1 MFTPDERLKFC
12 YTFMQFNERD
22 IDLDFWQNRYIR
34 SMSRFSV
41 LVKSR
46 RTGFSFITSMKG
58 TVKSQ
63 DLDRVA
69 YTKQFVSYNESD
81 AVEKIN
87 YAAQFYDSLPVNV
100 RKPCKTNNKTE
111 LDFLDKNGK
120 TISRL
125 ISIPCRPPRGK
136 GGDIA
141 LDEFAIYQPKMSDAV
156 YTAALPVISRGGCI
170 EMGSS
175 PLGKIGK
182 FYEIYTDRDRYK
194 SYERYNI
201 PWWFS
206 SGLCTDVPTAIK
218 LAPEMSTEDRVFT
231 FGTDIIKEIY
241 NSMEL
246 EAFQQE
252 YECRFIDEAA
262 SYISL
267 ELIYENTPGRN
278 NEDKLIELSQDENIT
293 DEEYWEFDRNVDFVA
308 YTDEDEAILHYN
320 KDLHGYPLFLG
331 FDVAKH
337 RDAMSIYL
345 IGVKDGKKRSF
356 ARIERKKMT
365 YEAQG
370 DICDKLMSELPIF
383 RGAIDRTGSGD
394 AVFERLHKK
403 FGDKIEGVYF
413 SPEMKEQLAI
423 EAKRGL
429 EQHEFMLENEKD
441 FHSQIHSI
449 KRMDAIGKYFRY
461 DAARNEKGHADS
473 FWSWALAGF
482 ASMDAKKIGFYKQ
495 YASQKNKDVIQSN
508 VSSNTNNSTNIGK
521 PDATKTTPTLTKKR
535 RNRSLD
541 GVLRGFNNVWQK

>member
-1 MFTPDERLKFC
+1 MFTPDERLKYC
-12 YTFMQFNERD
+12 YTFMKFNEKD

-34 SMSRFSV
+34 SMSRFSI

-46 RTGFSFITSMKG
+46 RTGFSFVTSMKG
-58 TVKSQ
+58 DVKA
-63 DLDRVA
+63 LDPDRIA

-81 AVEKIN
+81 AIEKIN
-87 YAAQFYDSLPVNV
+87 YAAQFYESIPGKA
-100 RKPCKTNNKTE
+100 RKKCITNNKTE

-141 LDEFAIYQPKMSDAV
+141 LDEYAIYLPKMSDAV

-175 PLGKIGK
+175 PLGKVGK
-182 FYEIYTDRDRYK
+182 FYEIFSDREKYK

-206 SGLCTDVPTAIK
+206 SGLCVDVPMAIK
-218 LAPEMSTEDRVFT
+218 IAPDLTTEERVYT
-231 FGTDIIKEIY
+231 FGTDILKEIY

-246 EAFQQE
+246 EQFQQE

-262 SYISL
+262 SYIPL
-267 ELIYENTPGRN
+267 ELIYENTPGRD
-278 NEDKLIELSQDENIT
+278 NEDKLIEMCNDESVT
-293 DEEYWEFDRNVDFVA
+293 DEEYWSYNRNIDFQA
-308 YTDEDEAILHYN
+308 YTSADEAILHYN
-320 KDLHGYPLFLG
+320 KDMHGAPLFLG

-345 IGVKDGKKRSF
+345 IGKKDEKKRSF
-356 ARIERKKMT
+356 ARIEAKSKS
-365 YEAQG
+365 YEWQQETVE
-370 DICDKLMSELPIF
+370 KLFRNLPIY

-394 AVFERLHKK
+394 PLFEYLHNK

-413 SPEMKEQLAI
+413 TTQMKEQLAI

-429 EQHEFMLENEKD
+429 EQHEFALENNKD

-449 KRMDAIGKYFRY
+449 KRMDAVGRYFRY
-461 DAARNEKGHADS
+461 DAERNEKGHADS
-473 FWSWALAGF
+473 FWAWALANF
-482 ASMDAKKIGFYKQ
+482 ASMDAKKIGFYQQ
-495 YASQKNKDVIQSN
+495 YASQKKNSMIQSVVDSTIYRTENN
-508 VSSNTNNSTNIGK
+508 VK
-521 PDATKTTPTLTKKR
+521 PNENRAETLTHR
-535 RNRSLD
+535 RGKSLD
-541 GVLRGFNNVWQK
+541 SVMRGFTNVWK

>member
-1 MFTPDERLKFC
+1 MFTPDERLKYC
-12 YTFMQFNERD
+12 YTFMKFNEKD

-34 SMSRFSV
+34 SMSRFSI

-46 RTGFSFITSMKG
+46 RTGFSFVTSMKG
-58 TVKSQ
+58 DVKA
-63 DLDRVA
+63 LDPDRIA

-81 AVEKIN
+81 AIEKIN
-87 YAAQFYDSLPVNV
+87 YAAQFYESIPGNA
-100 RKPCKTNNKTE
+100 RKKCITNNKTE

-141 LDEFAIYQPKMSDAV
+141 LDEYAIYLPKMSDAV

-175 PLGKIGK
+175 PLGKVGK
-182 FYEIYTDRDRYK
+182 FYEIFSDREKYK

-206 SGLCTDVPTAIK
+206 SGLCVDVPMAIK
-218 LAPEMSTEDRVFT
+218 IAPDLTTEERVYT
-231 FGTDIIKEIY
+231 FGTDILKEIY

-246 EAFQQE
+246 EQFQQE

-262 SYISL
+262 SYIPL
-267 ELIYENTPGRN
+267 ELIYENTPGRD
-278 NEDKLIELSQDENIT
+278 NEDKLIEMCNDESVT
-293 DEEYWEFDRNVDFVA
+293 DEEYWSYNRNIDFQA
-308 YTDEDEAILHYN
+308 YTAADEAILHYN
-320 KDLHGYPLFLG
+320 KDMHGAPLFLG

-345 IGVKDGKKRSF
+345 IGKKDEKKRSF
-356 ARIERKKMT
+356 ARIEAKSKS
-365 YEAQG
+365 YEWQQETVE
-370 DICDKLMSELPIF
+370 KLFRNLPIY

-394 AVFERLHKK
+394 PLFEYLHNK

-413 SPEMKEQLAI
+413 TAQMKEQLAI

-429 EQHEFMLENEKD
+429 EQHEFALENNKD

-449 KRMDAIGKYFRY
+449 KRMDAVGRYFRY
-461 DAARNEKGHADS
+461 DAERNEKGHADS
-473 FWSWALAGF
+473 FWAWALANF
-482 ASMDAKKIGFYKQ
+482 ASMDAKKIGFYQQ
-495 YASQKNKDVIQSN
+495 YASQKKNSMIQSVVDSTIYRTENN
-508 VSSNTNNSTNIGK
+508 VK
-521 PDATKTTPTLTKKR
+521 PNENRAETLTHR
-535 RNRSLD
+535 RGKSLD
-541 GVLRGFNNVWQK
+541 SVMRGFTNVWK

>member
-1 MFTPDERLKFC
+1 MFTSDERLRFC
-12 YTFMQFNERD
+12 YTFMKFNEKD
-22 IDLDFWQNRYIR
+22 IELDFWQNRYIR
-34 SMSRFSV
+34 SMSRFSI

-46 RTGFSFITSMKG
+46 RTGFSFITAMKG
-58 TVKSQ
+58 LVKAI
-63 DLDRVA
+63 DPDRVA

-81 AVEKIN
+81 AIEKIN
-87 YAAQFYDSLPVNV
+87 YAAQFFESIPYNV
-100 RKPCKTNNKTE
+100 SKVCKANNKTE

-141 LDEFAIYQPKMSDAV
+141 LDENAIYLPKMSDAI

-182 FYEIYTDRDRYK
+182 FYEIYSDKKKYK

-206 SGLCTDVPTAIK
+206 SGLCNDTPIAVKIAPDLTTD
-218 LAPEMSTEDRVFT
+218 ERVNT

-246 EAFQQE
+246 EKFQQE
-252 YECRFIDEAA
+252 YECKFIDEAA
-262 SYISL
+262 SYIPL
-267 ELIYENTPGRN
+267 ELIYANTPGRDK
-278 NEDKLIELSQDENIT
+278 EEKLIEMSKDETIT
-293 DEEYWEFDRNVDFVA
+293 DEEYWEFNRNVDFQA
-308 YTDEDEAILHYN
+308 YTTADEAILHYN
-320 KDLHGYPLFLG
+320 NEMHGQPLFMG

-345 IGVKDGKKRSF
+345 IGIKDGKKRSF
-356 ARIERKKMT
+356 ARIERKGMG
-365 YEAQG
+365 YEEQS
-370 DICDKLMSELPIF
+370 DIAERLFKELPIY

-394 AVFERLHKK
+394 GVFELLHKK
-403 FGDKIEGVYF
+403 FGDKIDGIYF
-413 SPEMKEQLAI
+413 TPQMKEQLAI
-423 EAKRGL
+423 EVKRGL
-429 EQHEFMLENEKD
+429 EQREFALENNKD

-461 DAARNEKGHADS
+461 DAERNEKGHADS
-473 FWSWALAGF
+473 FWAWALANF

-495 YASQKNKDVIQSN
+495 YASKKNNIAVQS
-508 VSSNTNNSTNIGK
+508 VVNSTIHKTGDGK
-521 PDATKTTPTLTKKR
+521 PDEKHAETLTNKR
-535 RNRSLD
+535 RNKSLD
-541 GVLRGFNNVWQK
+541 SVIRGFSNGWNI

>member
-1 MFTPDERLKFC
+1 MFTPDERLKYC
-12 YTFMQFNERD
+12 YAFMKFNEKD

-34 SMSRFSV
+34 SMSRFSI

-46 RTGFSFITSMKG
+46 RTGFSFVTSMKG
-58 TVKSQ
+58 DVKA
-63 DLDRVA
+63 LDPDRIA

-81 AVEKIN
+81 AIEKIN
-87 YAAQFYDSLPVNV
+87 YAAQFYESIPGNA
-100 RKPCKTNNKTE
+100 RKKCIINNKTE

-141 LDEFAIYQPKMSDAV
+141 LDEYAIYLPKMSDAV

-175 PLGKIGK
+175 PLGKVGK
-182 FYEIYTDRDRYK
+182 FYEIFSDREKYK

-206 SGLCTDVPTAIK
+206 SGLCVDVPMAIK
-218 LAPEMSTEDRVFT
+218 IAPDLTTEERVYT
-231 FGTDIIKEIY
+231 FGTDILKEIY

-246 EAFQQE
+246 EQFQQE

-262 SYISL
+262 SYIPL
-267 ELIYENTPGRN
+267 ELIYENTPGRD
-278 NEDKLIELSQDENIT
+278 NEDKLIEMCNDESVT
-293 DEEYWEFDRNVDFVA
+293 DEEYWSYNRNIDFQA
-308 YTDEDEAILHYN
+308 YTATDEAILHYN
-320 KDLHGYPLFLG
+320 KDMHGAPLFLG

-345 IGVKDGKKRSF
+345 IGKKDEKKRSF
-356 ARIERKKMT
+356 ARIEAKSKS
-365 YEAQG
+365 YEWQQETVE
-370 DICDKLMSELPIF
+370 KLFRNLPIY

-394 AVFERLHKK
+394 PLFEYLHNK

-413 SPEMKEQLAI
+413 TAQMKEQLAI

-429 EQHEFMLENEKD
+429 EQHEFALENNKD

-449 KRMDAIGKYFRY
+449 KRMDAVGRYFRY
-461 DAARNEKGHADS
+461 DAERNEKGHADS
-473 FWSWALAGF
+473 FWAWALANF
-482 ASMDAKKIGFYKQ
+482 ASMDAKKIGFYQQ
-495 YASQKNKDVIQSN
+495 YASQKKNSMIQSVVDSTIYRTENN
-508 VSSNTNNSTNIGK
+508 VK
-521 PDATKTTPTLTKKR
+521 PNENRAETLTHR
-535 RNRSLD
+535 RGKSLD
-541 GVLRGFNNVWQK
+541 SVMRGFTNVWK

>member
-1 MFTPDERLKFC
+1 MFTPDERLKYC
-12 YTFMQFNERD
+12 YAFMKFNEKD

-34 SMSRFSV
+34 SMSRFSI

-46 RTGFSFITSMKG
+46 RTGFSFVTSMKG
-58 TVKSQ
+58 DVKA
-63 DLDRVA
+63 LDPDRIA

-81 AVEKIN
+81 AIEKIN
-87 YAAQFYDSLPVNV
+87 YAAQFYESIPGNA
-100 RKPCKTNNKTE
+100 RKKCITNNKTE

-141 LDEFAIYQPKMSDAV
+141 LDEYAIYLPKMSDAV

-175 PLGKIGK
+175 PLGKVGK
-182 FYEIYTDRDRYK
+182 FYEIFSDREKYK

-206 SGLCTDVPTAIK
+206 SGLCVDVPMAIK
-218 LAPEMSTEDRVFT
+218 IAPDLTTEERVYT
-231 FGTDIIKEIY
+231 FGTDILKEIY

-246 EAFQQE
+246 EQFQQE

-262 SYISL
+262 SYIPL
-267 ELIYENTPGRN
+267 ELIYENTPGRD
-278 NEDKLIELSQDENIT
+278 NEDKLIEMCNDESVT
-293 DEEYWEFDRNVDFVA
+293 DEEYWSYNRNIDFQA
-308 YTDEDEAILHYN
+308 YTAADEAILHYN
-320 KDLHGYPLFLG
+320 KDMHGAPLFLG

-345 IGVKDGKKRSF
+345 IGKKDEKKRSF
-356 ARIERKKMT
+356 ARIEAKSKS
-365 YEAQG
+365 YEWQQETVE
-370 DICDKLMSELPIF
+370 KLFRNLPIY

-394 AVFERLHKK
+394 PLFEYLHNK

-413 SPEMKEQLAI
+413 TVQMKEQLAI

-429 EQHEFMLENEKD
+429 EQHEFALENNKD

-449 KRMDAIGKYFRY
+449 KRMDAVGRYFRY
-461 DAARNEKGHADS
+461 DAERNEKGHADS
-473 FWSWALAGF
+473 FWAWALANF
-482 ASMDAKKIGFYKQ
+482 ASMDAKKIGFYQQ
-495 YASQKNKDVIQSN
+495 YASQKKNSMIQSVVDSTIYRTENN
-508 VSSNTNNSTNIGK
+508 VK
-521 PDATKTTPTLTKKR
+521 PNENRAETLTHR
-535 RNRSLD
+535 RGKSLD
-541 GVLRGFNNVWQK
+541 SVMRGFTNVWK